1 MKKFTV
7 TLLAI
12 AMVALGTMFAFGQTT
27 ATNTDA
33 TKTGKSFKEGK
44 RGDRGKRGM
53 KGKRGMRGKGH
64 GGMMFKQLDLT
75 DDQKAQMKAIR
86 EQSRESTK
94 SLHEQMK
101 ANRLQLAQLTA
112 NGTFDEA
119 SVAAIAQQQGQIHAQ
134 IIVAKEKVKA
144 QTFNI
149 LTAEQKAKVATLKA
163 ERQQKMQERKA
174 KFAEKKAA
182 KQAQE

>member
-12 AMVALGTMFAFGQTT
+12 AVVALGTMFAFGQTT
-27 ATNTDA
+27 DTTTPNTDTVSKSA
-33 TKTGKSFKEGK
+33 KHGKFGK
-44 RGDRGKRGM
+44 RGK

-64 GGMMFKQLDLT
+64 GGMSFKQLDLT

-101 ANRLQLAQLTA
+101 ANHEQLAQLTE
-112 NGTFDEA
+112 NGQFDKA
-119 SVAAIAQQQGQIHAQ
+119 SIAAIASQQGQIHAQ
-134 IIVAKEKVKA
+134 MIVAKQKVKS
-144 QTFNI
+144 QMYNV
-149 LTAEQKAKVATLKA
+149 LTSEQKSKLATLKA
-163 ERQQKMQERKA
+163 ERKQKMQERKA
-174 KFAEKKAA
+174 NRAEKKAA